1 MWELSDIDRD
11 GMLDRDEFA
20 VVSMSWDF
28 GSLMMSLKWMS
39 CMLTFACMVSFITFI
54 YNLNQVLV
62 LN

>member
-1 MWELSDIDRD
+1 
-11 GMLDRDEFA
+11 MLDRDEFA

-54 YNLNQVLV
+54 YNLNEVLV